1 MSKPDVMRGFPP
13 APENQV
19 TLANWR
25 EPPYNRWAFHHVSQV
40 VPVAPISRGNPAV
53 EELGRDIHD
62 LDAIAFETLGGE
74 ETTVGRYLLDSY
86 TDGFMVL
93 FGGHVV
99 SERYYNGMA
108 PDSRHIIFSVSK
120 SVTASLTGILADRGA
135 LDPDARITDYVP
147 EVEGSAYGDATVRHL
162 LDMTV
167 GVSFDEDYTDTEG
180 DFARYRMA
188 TGWMPTSLDQV
199 PGKLR
204 AFLPSLSKKGEH
216 GATFHYVSPNTDLLG
231 WVLER
236 ATDTPFNELLSREL
250 WAPMGAEFDAYVC
263 VDPLGAQRAAGGI
276 CVTLGDLA
284 RFGQMHIEGGLANG
298 EQIIPEWWIRDIR
311 ENGDPA
317 PWANGEFAE
326 TMPNTVYRSKWY
338 VMAGGAYC
346 GLGIHGQTVYV
357 DPASGMVVA
366 KLSSHPLATDEALD
380 DNLFRAFAAIAES
393 LGG

>member
-1 MSKPDVMRGFPP
+1 MSEPDIMRGFPP
-13 APENQV
+13 APENQA

-25 EPPYNRWAFHHVSQV
+25 EPPYNRWAFHHVSQI
-40 VPVAPISRGNPAV
+40 VPVAPIGRGNEAV

-62 LDAIAFETLGGE
+62 LDAIAFEAIGGE

-86 TDGFMVL
+86 TDGFIVL
-93 FGGHVV
+93 LGGHVI

-120 SVTASLTGILADRGA
+120 SLTGSLCGILADRGV
-135 LDPDARITDYVP
+135 LDADAAITDYVS

-167 GVSFDEDYTDTEG
+167 GIRFDEDYTDTEG

-188 TGWMPTSLDQV
+188 TGWMPT
-199 PGKLR
+199 PGGEPPAYLR
-204 AFLPSLSKKGEH
+204 EFLPSLTKEGEH
-216 GATFHYVSPNTDLLG
+216 GAMFHYVSPNSDLLG

-236 ATDTPFNELLSREL
+236 ASGTPFNELLSREL
-250 WAPMGAEFDAYVC
+250 WAPMGAEFDAHVC
-263 VDPLGAQRAAGGI
+263 VDPMGAPRAAGGI
-276 CVTLGDLA
+276 CVTLRDLA
-284 RFGQMHIEGGLANG
+284 RFGQMHLEGGLANRT
-298 EQIIPEWWIRDIR
+298 QIIPEWWIHDIR

-317 PWANGEFAE
+317 PWAKGEFAE
-326 TMPNTVYRSKWY
+326 TMPNTVYRTKWY
-338 VMAGGAYC
+338 IMAGGAYC

>member
-1 MSKPDVMRGFPP
+1 MSEPDIMRGFPP

-25 EPPYNRWAFHHVSQV
+25 EPPYNRWAFHHVSQI
-40 VPVAPISRGNPAV
+40 VPVAPIGRGNEAV

-62 LDAIAFETLGGE
+62 LDAIAFEAIGGE

-93 FGGHVV
+93 LGGHVI
-99 SERYYNGMA
+99 SERYYNAMA

-135 LDPDARITDYVP
+135 LDPDAPITDYVP

-188 TGWMPTSLDQV
+188 TGWMPT
-199 PGKLR
+199 PGGEPPAYLR
-204 AFLPSLSKKGEH
+204 AFLPTLSKEGEH
-216 GATFHYVSPNTDLLG
+216 GAMFHYVSPNTDLLG

-236 ATDTPFNELLSREL
+236 ATDTPFNELLSGKL

-284 RFGQMHIEGGLANG
+284 RFLLGNVPFL
-298 EQIIPEWWIRDIR
+298 
-311 ENGDPA
+311 
-317 PWANGEFAE
+317 
-326 TMPNTVYRSKWY
+326 YRSRREY
-338 VMAGGAYC
+338 V
-346 GLGIHGQTVYV
+346 LGRCQRRCHGTTPSVR
-357 DPASGMVVA
+357 
-366 KLSSHPLATDEALD
+366 K
-380 DNLFRAFAAIAES
+380 
-393 LGG
+393 

>member
-1 MSKPDVMRGFPP
+1 MNERDVMRGFPP

-19 TLANWR
+19 SLANWR

-40 VPVAPISRGNPAV
+40 VPVAQIGRGANPGA
-53 EELGRDIHD
+53 ELGRDIHD
-62 LDAIAFETLGGE
+62 LDAIAFEGIGGE

-93 FGGHVV
+93 LGGHVII
-99 SERYYNGMA
+99 ERYYNGMA

-120 SVTASLTGILADRGA
+120 SVTASLSGILADRGR
-135 LDPDARITDYVP
+135 LDPDAQITDYVP

-167 GVSFDEDYTDTEG
+167 GIRFVEDYTDTEG

-188 TGWMPTSLDQV
+188 TGWMPT
-199 PGKLR
+199 PGGEPPAYLR
-204 AFLPSLSKKGEH
+204 EFLPTLTKEGEH
-216 GATFHYVSPNTDLLG
+216 GAMFHYVSPSSDLLG

-236 ATDTPFNELLSREL
+236 ATDTPFNELLSREI
-250 WAPMGAEFDAYVC
+250 WAPMGAEYDAYVA
-263 VDPLGAQRAAGGI
+263 VDPLGAPRAAGGI

-284 RFGQMHIEGGLANG
+284 RFGQMHLEGGLANG
-298 EQIIPEWWIRDIR
+298 AQIVPEWWIRDLR

-317 PWANGEFAE
+317 AWAAGELAE
-326 TMPNTVYRSKWY
+326 SMPNTVYRSKWY
-338 VMAGGAYC
+338 IMAGGAYC
-346 GLGIHGQTVYV
+346 GLGIHGQTVFV
-357 DPASGMVVA
+357 DPASGLVA
-366 KLSSHPLATDEALD
+366 VKLSSHPAALDEALD
-380 DNLFRAFAAIAES
+380 DNLFRALAAIAEA